1 MAEKQITLIAKV
13 KAKDGCQEQLKQL
26 TMAMLEPTRAE
37 NGCIKYDLHI
47 HSEDKG
53 SFMFYETWAS
63 KEALDE
69 HIATPHLQN
78 FLEKGKDIL
87 AEPLDVAIWEKI
99 G

>member
-1 MAEKQITLIAKV
+1 MAEKQITLIAKI

-26 TMAMLEPTRAE
+26 AMSMLEPTRAE
-37 NGCIKYDLHI
+37 DGCIKYDLHI
-47 HSEDKG
+47 HSEDKAY
-53 SFMFYETWAS
+53 FMFYEIWAS

-78 FLEKGKDIL
+78 LLEKGKDL
-87 AEPLDVAIWEKI
+87 MAEPLDVAIWKKI